1 MSRALGENVGKMDI
15 DPIARLTE
23 GQRDCLRRVLMH
35 MSSKDIAREL
45 DISPHT
51 VDQRL
56 RVAIQTLGVASR
68 FEAARLLAQYE
79 RPDLYQASVY
89 QPPYVAPAAPQPI
102 LAPTGNHEDRRYGQ
116 SLGDNMLRE
125 EQAAFQASSWRMA
138 PPLRLPVPMA
148 GGERNDLGYLSRV
161 GWILA
166 IAVGT
171 ALSFGALLA
180 GLDALSRLL

>member
-1 MSRALGENVGKMDI
+1 ME
-15 DPIARLTE
+15 PECIAKLSE
-23 GQRDCLRRVLMH
+23 GQRACLRRVLLH

-56 RVAIQTLGVASR
+56 RVAIQTLGAANR

-79 RPDLYQASVY
+79 RPELYQSPLY
-89 QPPYVAPAAPQPI
+89 QPPYVAPAAPMPRVH
-102 LAPTGNHEDRRYGQ
+102 PTDQFGGRAFGQ
-116 SLGDNMLRE
+116 DFGGAVRE
-125 EQAAFQASSWRMA
+125 EQAAFRTTGWPS
-138 PPLRLPVPMA
+138 PLPFRLPLPPIA
-148 GGERNDLGYLSRV
+148 GGRNELGYLPRL
-161 GWILA
+161 GWIAA

-171 ALSFGALLA
+171 ALSFGMLLA